1 MFLTADQLAELT
13 DAQKP
18 SVQIRWLK
26 ERGWPFEVSAKDRVA
41 RAARRATGLRPP
53 ATTRSSPPA
62 ARCRGRRP
70 RLGRQ

>member
-26 ERGWPFEVSAKDRVA
+26 ERGWPFEVSAKGRPKVLASVA
-41 RAARRATGLRPP
+41 AARMGAGAGTVPPSGPNWGALRDG
-53 ATTRSSPPA
+53 A
-62 ARCRGRRP
+62 A
-70 RLGRQ
+70 